1 MGVHLIHTMNRFN
14 QAVAICWVVSGIL
27 GCSPSSPQMG
37 RSEDKVSTAEVR
49 SSTVAED
56 CDSIELILQRCDRIP
71 EVKQAVPK
79 IIAVLHEQLEK
90 VPKIEQSK
98 MCQEVVGYWQAA
110 CGESNKN

>member
-14 QAVAICWVVSGIL
+14 QAVAICWVVSSIL
-27 GCSPSSPQMG
+27 GCSPSPQTG

-49 SSTVAED
+49 SSIVAKD

-71 EVKQAVPK
+71 EVKQAASK

-98 MCQEVVGYWQAA
+98 VCQEVAGYWQAA
-110 CGESNKN
+110 CGESNRN